1 MHVGELNQRITF
13 QAQATGVDTLGQR
26 NGAWAPVATDPTV
39 WAKSGNASS
48 RDIAAASA
56 HGGTVDAKWI
66 IRWRAD
72 IQAAWRV
79 VWNGG
84 VYAIVGQPA
93 PLAGGTEWLEVR
105 GRLLV
110 GVTP

>member
-1 MHVGELNQRITF
+1 MDVGELNQRITF
-13 QAQATGVDTLGQR
+13 LAQAAGVDTLGQP
-26 NGAWAPVATDPTV
+26 NAAWAQVPTDPTV

-48 RDIAAASA
+48 RDIAAAGA
-56 HGGTVDAKWI
+56 HGATVDAKWI

-79 VWNGG
+79 VWNGA

-93 PLAGGTEWLEVR
+93 PVAGGAEWLEVR

-110 GVTP
+110 GVAP